1 MTDITIQIIT
11 SNKRSPY
18 LFMAKQIYNTLQIAP
33 KIILTTSNY
42 SSRIHHKSFR
52 LQVHLSTAGST
63 TEELAYF
70 NIYGNYIRAP
80 FEQLTRLNN
89 NKHFAPPLMNID
101 CSDYEG
107 QGVSK
112 MLILIAFHYAKK
124 EYPRFNDMSELFID
138 VDASNIVG
146 HDVSGNKVSY
156 WSAIGMVENETN
168 PSNYVSTGYEKRCFV
183 RDLKG
188 YLFRIKRQT

>member
-1 MTDITIQIIT
+1 
-11 SNKRSPY
+11 
-18 LFMAKQIYNTLQIAP
+18 MAKQIYDTLKIAS
-33 KIILTTSNY
+33 KIILSTSDNNFNN
-42 SSRIHHKSFR
+42 IKSFR
-52 LQVHLSTAGST
+52 LQVHLTTTAGST
-63 TEELAYF
+63 KELAYF

-80 FEQLTRLNN
+80 FEQLSRLNN
-89 NKHFAPPLMNID
+89 HKHFAPPIMNID
-101 CSDYEG
+101 CSDYQG

-183 RDLKG
+183 RDLND

>member
-1 MTDITIQIIT
+1 
-11 SNKRSPY
+11 
-18 LFMAKQIYNTLQIAP
+18 MAKQIYNTLKIAP
-33 KIILTTSNY
+33 KIILTTADNNFNNT
-42 SSRIHHKSFR
+42 KSFR

-89 NKHFAPPLMNID
+89 NKQFAPPLMNID

-183 RDLKG
+183 RDLKS

>member
-1 MTDITIQIIT
+1 MTDITTQIIT

-18 LFMAKQIYNTLQIAP
+18 LFMANQIYNTLKIAP
-33 KIILTTSNY
+33 KIILTTSDNNFNNT
-42 SSRIHHKSFR
+42 KSFR
-52 LQVHLSTAGST
+52 LQVHLSTTAGST
-63 TEELAYF
+63 KELAYF

-89 NKHFAPPLMNID
+89 NKQFAPPIMNID
-101 CSDYEG
+101 CSDYKG
-107 QGVSK
+107 QGISK

-146 HDVSGNKVSY
+146 RDVSGNKVSY

-168 PSNYVSTGYEKRCFV
+168 PSNHVSTGYEKRCFV

>member
-1 MTDITIQIIT
+1 MTDITTQIIT

-18 LFMAKQIYNTLQIAP
+18 LFMANQIYNTLKIAP
-33 KIILTTSNY
+33 KIILTTSDNNFNNT
-42 SSRIHHKSFR
+42 KSFR
-52 LQVHLSTAGST
+52 LQVHLSTTADST
-63 TEELAYF
+63 KELAYF

-89 NKHFAPPLMNID
+89 NKQFAPPIMNID
-101 CSDYEG
+101 CSDYKG
-107 QGVSK
+107 QGISK

-146 HDVSGNKVSY
+146 RDVSGNKVSY